1 MNAVLPLEPRWVS
14 FDAGHL
20 DDFPE
25 LSPAIFLDRSPVGR
39 VHWLN
44 FRGYPEESAW
54 LQWREALGLNPH
66 MMMDAIDAK
75 QRPLMEEY
83 PEALFLSAKSIV
95 KRKGSRVK
103 LEHISFILTMDYVIT
118 VQQKVQDR
126 FEAVYTRIQEG
137 RGIVRQRPVDYLVYR
152 LLEAVIL
159 PYGEAL
165 SHMEDQLDA
174 LEQGVVHEPSPAVMT
189 QVLQLKR
196 DLTLLR
202 RALIPMK
209 EVLGNIETSAFIKVE
224 HHPYFRDVRDQAMQ
238 CIDRMDSLRSML
250 DSLESLYLSSVGQR
264 TNEVMRV
271 LTVFSAIFLPITFLA
286 GLYGMNF
293 QNMPETETQNGYF
306 IVLGIMVTCVTGM
319 LWWMR
324 RKGWI

>member
-25 LSPAIFLDRSPVGR
+25 SSPANFLDRSPVGR

-103 LEHISFILTMDYVIT
+103 LEHISFILTKDYVIT

-126 FEAVYTRIQEG
+126 FEAVCTRIQEG

-159 PYGEAL
+159 P
-165 SHMEDQLDA
+165 
-174 LEQGVVHEPSPAVMT
+174 
-189 QVLQLKR
+189 
-196 DLTLLR
+196 
-202 RALIPMK
+202 
-209 EVLGNIETSAFIKVE
+209 
-224 HHPYFRDVRDQAMQ
+224 
-238 CIDRMDSLRSML
+238 
-250 DSLESLYLSSVGQR
+250 
-264 TNEVMRV
+264 
-271 LTVFSAIFLPITFLA
+271 
-286 GLYGMNF
+286 
-293 QNMPETETQNGYF
+293 
-306 IVLGIMVTCVTGM
+306 
-319 LWWMR
+319 
-324 RKGWI
+324 

>member
-1 MNAVLPLEPRWVS
+1 
-14 FDAGHL
+14 
-20 DDFPE
+20 
-25 LSPAIFLDRSPVGR
+25 
-39 VHWLN
+39 
-44 FRGYPEESAW
+44 
-54 LQWREALGLNPH
+54 
-66 MMMDAIDAK
+66 MMMDAVDAK

-83 PEALFLSAKSIV
+83 PEALFLSANSIV
-95 KRKGSRVK
+95 KRSGSTVK
-103 LEHISFILTMDYVIT
+103 LEHISFILTSDYVIT

-126 FEAVYTRIQEG
+126 FEAVYTRILEG

-174 LEQGVVHEPSPAVMT
+174 LEQDVVHAPSSAVMT
-189 QVLQLKR
+189 QVLLLKR

-238 CIDRMDSLRSML
+238 CIDRMDILRSML

-293 QNMPETETQNGYF
+293 QNMPETESQNGYF
-306 IVLGIMVTCVTGM
+306 VVLGVMGICVTGM

>member
-1 MNAVLPLEPRWVS
+1 MNASATQETRWLHFDPSEVQDVQLSNPTS
-14 FDAGHL
+14 FIQRPEAG
-20 DDFPE
+20 
-25 LSPAIFLDRSPVGR
+25 
-39 VHWLN
+39 VHWVN
-44 FRGYPEESAW
+44 FLGYPEESTW
-54 LQWREALGLNPH
+54 LEWREVLGLNPH
-66 MMMDAIDAK
+66 MMMDAVDAK

-83 PEALFLSAKSIV
+83 PEALFLSVKSIV

-103 LEHISFILTMDYVIT
+103 MEHISFVLTNDYVLSI
-118 VQQKVQDR
+118 QQKVQDR

-137 RGIVRQRPVDYLVYR
+137 RGIVRQRSVDYLLYR
-152 LLEAVIL
+152 LLEAVIA
-159 PYGEAL
+159 PYGMAL
-165 SHMEDQLDA
+165 GSMEDH
-174 LEQGVVHEPSPAVMT
+174 LEKLELAVVQSPSPEVMT

-196 DLTLLR
+196 DLTNLR

-209 EVLGNIETSAFIKVE
+209 EVLGSIETSAFIKAE

-238 CIDRMDSLRSML
+238 CVDRMDSLRSML
-250 DSLESLYLSSVGQR
+250 ESLESLYLSSVGQR

-306 IVLGIMVTCVTGM
+306 VVLSIMCATVGGM

>member
-1 MNAVLPLEPRWVS
+1 M
-14 FDAGHL
+14 
-20 DDFPE
+20 
-25 LSPAIFLDRSPVGR
+25 
-39 VHWLN
+39 
-44 FRGYPEESAW
+44 
-54 LQWREALGLNPH
+54 
-66 MMMDAIDAK
+66 
-75 QRPLMEEY
+75 
-83 PEALFLSAKSIV
+83 
-95 KRKGSRVK
+95 
-103 LEHISFILTMDYVIT
+103 IT

-174 LEQGVVHEPSPAVMT
+174 LEQAVVHEPSPTVMT

-306 IVLGIMVTCVTGM
+306 RRLSGHGHLRDRDALVDAPQGLDLSLPNSEANQRPGRVDEGTQPVEDGIDGIVCGTDVQRGILVCTARVPRNQYRGNGPAV
-319 LWWMR
+319 L
-324 RKGWI
+324 